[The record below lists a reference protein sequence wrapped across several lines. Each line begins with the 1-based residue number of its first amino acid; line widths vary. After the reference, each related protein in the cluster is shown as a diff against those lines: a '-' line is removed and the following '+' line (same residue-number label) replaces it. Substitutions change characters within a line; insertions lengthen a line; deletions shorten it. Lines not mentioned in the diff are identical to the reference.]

1 MKHRM
6 LAIIGI
12 WTAVGTWAEDA
23 YVELTG
29 AQAINTGYKAFYDR
43 ESKAQSLLELDFQL
57 TEVPAAGARIIGGD
71 GGSRG
76 LPYFSLFVDDD
87 FKLKYTYNGQPA
99 MSTGLPAT
107 TCRYTVILPAYGT
120 ARLSAD
126 GQSVAESWI
135 GMADGTIPNPI
146 VLGANA
152 LNATG
157 SSISNAVATM
167 KIYSFKIKE
176 REGDVWTLKYD
187 FKPVV
192 KGGEACLYDAAS
204 GTTLQDDRGNALG
217 SGGDIETLP
226 EDGYVQSNGSSVQG
240 LNSRFFWQP
249 GAKVEVD
256 YALTDAT
263 RNTQYRIVGADYGGV
278 VQRASVYVGGG
289 GVSFGMGTDATGF
302 KGEGTNIDPDL
313 RRHTAVIDT
322 VAKKYY
328 YLTGRTVEKTMTP
341 LGACTETARYPMG
354 LMAGTTNQNG
364 AVFRHLAKMKLYGA
378 RFYLNGRLVHDY
390 VPCLKGDVAGLKDRV
405 DGAFIT
411 SGALTCGGDIL
422 RENDAPYLENT
433 DAVNYIDTGYKPT
446 GKTKVVADF
455 AFRGNT
461 PQQFVFEGLDS
472 SGVAFRQY
480 INGAGNLAYRCSDG
494 SNNSGVYV
502 ATGSPAVPARPFVR
516 QRFTLDA
523 AENRVIVENAGYTN
537 WLAKNW
543 LSITATKSNQYTLKL
558 FSSSDGQKNHADIRL
573 YDFKL
578 YEDGELKKH
587 FVPYVKD
594 GLPGLQDLVGGTFV
608 TGKSNVAMRV
618 YGDAACNKT
627 EDAYLMSDGN
637 QLINSGYFASYKSR
651 IAIDYAFTDTT
662 PGRRQ
667 NRLFGQDY
675 NVDETTMAFKTAW
688 YINGNGK
695 LAVGGGDNGAFNGTT
710 FTWKPGYGSG
720 ECPANLTRYLG
731 VLNFNN
737 GKPSV
742 ALRTPEGT
750 TLATAAMSTSATYS
764 KTSKLAMG
772 LFGTATNNTFT
783 AWRNLAKAKIYSV
796 EIQENGQ
803 VLHKFYPAKINGK
816 VGLYDIK
823 GRELHCNVTG
833 SATDFTLGGAGYDGK
848 GKDNGFL
855 IKPESTVVLAYRCS
869 TTLSAFA
876 PGAVEHRWTRNGEP
890 VAAEGLSVTVDWRRR
905 RTTDLYSVTP
915 VYLVNGVTVEGA
927 PATTEVTYRPC
938 GLSII
943 LR

>member
-1 MKHRM
+1 MNYRM
-6 LAIIGI
+6 IAIIGI
-12 WTAVGTWAEDA
+12 CAAGGACAEDA

-29 AQAINTGYKAFYDR
+29 TQAVNTGYKAFYN
-43 ESKAQSLLELDFQL
+43 SSTKAQSLVELDFQL
-57 TEVPAAGARIIGGD
+57 TAAPAAGTRIIGGD

-76 LPYFSLFVDDD
+76 LPYLSLFVDGDA
-87 FKLKYTYNGQPA
+87 KLKYTYNGQPA
-99 MSTGLPAT
+99 MSTGQPAT
-107 TCRYTVILPAYGT
+107 TGRRTVRLPAYGT
-120 ARLSAD
+120 AVLSAD
-126 GQSVAESWI
+126 GQTMAESWV
-135 GMADGTIPNPI
+135 GMAGGTMPNPI

-152 LNATG
+152 LDAG
-157 SSISNAVATM
+157 GASISNAVATM
-167 KIYSFKIKE
+167 KIFRFKIMEKE
-176 REGDVWTLKYD
+176 NGAWAVKYD

-204 GTTLQDDRGNALG
+204 GTTLQDDRGNALA

-226 EDGYVQSNGSSVQG
+226 EDGYVQSDGSSVQG
-240 LNSRFFWQP
+240 LNSRFLWQP

-263 RNTQYRIVGADYGGV
+263 RNTQYRIVGADYVGV

-322 VAKKYY
+322 VANKYHY
-328 YLTGRTVEKTMTP
+328 RTGRTLEKTLTP
-341 LGACTETARYPMG
+341 IGACTETARFPMG

-378 RFYLNGRLVHDY
+378 RFYLDGQLVHDY
-390 VPCLKGDVAGLKDRV
+390 VPCLKGDVAGLKDRI

-411 SGALTCGGDIL
+411 SGALTWGGDIL

-433 DAVNYIDTGYKPT
+433 DAVNFIDTGYKPT

-455 AFRGNT
+455 AFRRKT
-461 PQQFVFEGLDS
+461 AQQFVFEALDAN
-472 SGVAFRQY
+472 GVAFRQY
-480 INGAGNLAYRCSDG
+480 INGSGNLAYRCSDG
-494 SNNSGVYV
+494 SNISGVYV

-543 LSITATKSNQYTLKL
+543 ISITATKSNQYTLKL
-558 FSSSDGQKNHADIRL
+558 FASSDGQRNHADIRL

-594 GLPGLQDLVGGTFV
+594 GLPGLQDLVSGTFA
-608 TGKSNVAMRV
+608 TGRSNVVMRA
-618 YGDAACNKT
+618 YGEVACNKT
-627 EDAYLMSDGN
+627 EDAYLLSDGS

-651 IAIDYAFTDTT
+651 IAVDYAFTDTT
-662 PGRRQ
+662 PARYQ

-675 NVDETTMAFKTAW
+675 NADETTMSFKTAW

-710 FTWKPGYGSG
+710 FSLKSGGG
-720 ECPANLTRYLG
+720 ECMADLTRHLG

-742 ALRTPEGT
+742 ALRTPDGAT
-750 TLATAAMSTSATYS
+750 TLATAAMSSSATYS

-772 LFGTATNNTFT
+772 LFGTATNTAFT
-783 AWRNLAKAKIYSV
+783 AWRNLAKVKIYSV
-796 EIQENGQ
+796 EIQEDGQ
-803 VLHKFYPAKINGK
+803 VLHKFYPAKIDGR
-816 VGLYDIK
+816 VGLYDLN
-823 GRELHCNVTG
+823 GRKLHCNVTG
-833 SATDFTLGGAGYDGK
+833 SATDFVLGGAGYDGK
-848 GKDNGFL
+848 GRDDGFL
-855 IKPESTVVLAYRCS
+855 IKPEASL
-869 TTLSAFA
+869 TLSYAKSATLTAFA

-890 VAAEGLSVTVDWRRR
+890 VSAEGLSLVVEWRRQR
-905 RTTDLYSVTP
+905 ATDRYSVTP
-915 VYLVNGVTVEGA
+915 VYLVNGLTVEGA